1 MSVISS
7 RELSGLMVISMVV
20 IGSLG
25 LAGILPPSPRLGAI
39 LLVTAIILG
48 VVLGRWT
55 ADFW

>member
-1 MSVISS
+1 MGVISS
-7 RELSGLMVISMVV
+7 REVSGLIVISMVV